1 MNSIKNGFCG
11 LEPLITR
18 TWILTLS
25 GICYLAITVLF
36 ILVMRIW
43 DFQLIDE
50 MYSKDAIL
58 VQIEL
63 MSSDQRY
70 AHVLTTAT
78 LDVLYPFTYGIF
90 QAGMAYRFLGS
101 WGKWIAPL
109 SLVCIPVDLIEGFS
123 QVMLLTGSLGYVEL
137 KAIVTPIKLVLYVL
151 GLAFALLALVIA
163 IRQSRIQESNSC

>member
-1 MNSIKNGFCG
+1 MNIIKNGFCG
-11 LEPLITR
+11 IEQIITR

-25 GICYLAITVLF
+25 GICYLVMTVLF
-36 ILVMRIW
+36 LLVMRIW

-50 MYSKDAIL
+50 MYSKEAIL
-58 VQIEL
+58 VQIES
-63 MSSDQRY
+63 MSNDQRY
-70 AHVLTTAT
+70 AHALTTAT

-137 KAIVTPIKLVLYVL
+137 KAIVTPIKLVSYIL

-163 IRQSRIQESNSC
+163 FRQARIKE